1 MKEGD
6 NGGNKFISDAITGQN
21 NIYCHLS
28 FKIVLSRV
36 LREWALS
43 LHLSS
48 CQISSICDLWK
59 YPFNLQIHLVSKTD

>member
-6 NGGNKFISDAITGQN
+6 NGCKKFISDAITGQN
-21 NIYCHLS
+21 NTYCKLS
-28 FKIVLSRV
+28 FKIILSRV
-36 LREWALS
+36 LRKWALS

-48 CQISSICDLWK
+48 CQISSTCELWK